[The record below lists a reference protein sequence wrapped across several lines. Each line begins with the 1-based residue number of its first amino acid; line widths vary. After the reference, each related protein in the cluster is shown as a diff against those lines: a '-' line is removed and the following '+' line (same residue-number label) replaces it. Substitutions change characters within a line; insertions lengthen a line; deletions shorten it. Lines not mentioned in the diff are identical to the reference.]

1 MNACDP
7 DADIE
12 NLRKLIKINAGVDI
26 KLTKK
31 EICEAYQ
38 DIQDGKL
45 PLPPLVMNS
54 TRTYLV
60 DKKSPLKPNDY
71 ELLFDSTTKR
81 ADLKR
86 VARKVNLKNVEQM
99 TKSQIVDAIGKRLRY
114 MKVHEPVKFARKR
127 RVSVNT
133 NTNTAVN
140 NTAVSNVNNANFNI
154 NRVNTNVN
162 TNRVNTNVNRVNTNV
177 NTNMNRVNTN
187 VNRVNTNV
195 NRVNTN
201 MNRVNTNVNRPK
213 ERNSKVTFPSGG
225 LFTKGRKPKFLGG
238 VKEPV
243 GNKKPGFFAKL
254 FGKKEKKNFVPAKKF
269 NGSKEGYVFRKG
281 EKGLG
286 YYLNTGA
293 VQGPQIPTA
302 NIIQPTP
309 TNGDFSLD
317 LAVARVKQLGLK
329 REQQFLN
336 KIQLGRRQ
344 RKQIVVEAEQAKEE
358 ENQFMAYLEQLNI
371 SNTNRNSFKRRMATD
386 DFKQLRVEAQLKAD
400 DKANVIR
407 SNEEKMALFL
417 KTTSLTNTNQ
427 TLFLNRARKEGS
439 NINALIEEARKLNSD
454 IKSKKLS
461 NKQDEFRKI
470 LQNYNKLNASDKEAL
485 IASVTET
492 MNVNSLR
499 KMADELLQKRIEEK
513 QNLVAQN
520 LLSFLTPLQ
529 INQKNKNDFLRRFR
543 NEGANIN
550 TIKSEALKLQ
560 ESKGSSNLENL
571 RVRLETRLN
580 EISLNQLNK
589 NAIMRKFTNGNRNV
603 DKLIEEAKNLK
614 KRRNDEGLNKAQKE
628 YRAYLN
634 TLPGL
639 TNGDKQQLMNNGS
652 MNRNKAVALS
662 NQRISNKKQSERN
675 GFSQFLT
682 ELGLNNNDRA
692 NMMSQYNSEKLTVNA
707 LRQNAQTLK
716 NKRVTEQKALNKQSL
731 KNYMNRTDLST
742 EVKTNIEK
750 RFNANQSN
758 LRKLQAEINKMVKN
772 AQNTKLA
779 NNKAKFTNYVRT
791 TILSQTNQNAFI
803 RKLNANN
810 VNVSSLR
817 QEVNAMVSRMVQ
829 VQRDKD
835 RDELDEY
842 MKTKGLTNGNRKT
855 ILNKFNVNSEIALK
869 NLKQE
874 ANAIVISR
882 IQERKNANAAE
893 LREYVR
899 ELGLNNQDA
908 NALVTKL
915 NRNSLNSLKT
925 EADRIAKKK
934 AQNRKSA
941 ERRNLNAYMN
951 EIGLNTNNKE
961 GILRKNVS
969 LNEGK
974 KLANQ
979 TLQMRIRERREKN
992 VIKLKLHLNNL
1003 NLTNEEKRK
1012 FYNNFNKNVN
1022 LNTIKSNASSLAASK
1037 KAQIKAEQVADLKAF
1052 MNVQGLTGSEQR
1064 PFANRLNKN
1073 QDDLNALK
1081 LEVEEFASEKFKSL
1095 KAKARQDLVKYLS
1108 KLSLDQSNVN
1118 GILKN
1123 FDNTNV
1129 NSNVLKKRA
1138 KEINKSRKNQRY
1150 AQDESEF
1157 FNYLNTLQNLTAENR
1172 TEITSKLN
1180 GYFTNWNSIKKE
1192 ATDTAVQRAKE
1203 RRAREKS
1210 ELNNYLTN
1218 LGFNNNTK
1226 RNFFKNL
1233 DDGKKN
1239 LSTLKKNA
1247 VAYRKQ
1253 LNNNAKAGARKGF
1266 SNFLNTLY
1274 LNNSDRAAF
1283 LEQFNDGTTSLNRLQ
1298 QNARQKEVKTI
1309 EEKKG
1314 ELFVYLSEL
1323 GLEAPDRNLILKNF
1337 NADPRSVNNLR
1348 NKGRQI
1354 KNARNEERRMEI
1366 RRELKAYLNGL
1377 NLLTNKNKQNI
1388 LNKNL
1393 SLNNGRAEGNRAQE
1407 FKKLAK
1413 RNVNTTTLKNS
1424 IRNLSNKDQTY
1435 LLNKFETRNV
1445 TLNSVLKEA
1454 EDLRKKRSLEKRS
1467 RERNELYN
1475 FVNKLDMNV
1484 ADRNSIMNKFNKT
1497 NATVNTLKNAASQL
1511 RNKRTSEKRALNRS
1525 ELSGFLN
1532 TLNLSGTNKKGI
1544 LNRFNANKNASLT
1557 SLRTNAEELQK
1568 QRGIEKRLANREE
1581 ISRYLTTLGL
1591 SNANSQII
1599 LNKFNTNKSVTT
1611 TNARKEAN
1619 ALLQQRIKESV
1630 AANREDLVSYMNTL
1644 NLTNANKSAML
1655 KNFDSEAVSLNKL
1668 KNKAANINS
1677 RIKTKASER
1686 QELSNYINELGIN
1699 GTVLLQKL
1707 NDGRSTLNRLKQDA
1721 RKMRNV
1727 SDAQMIK
1734 NKKEKLRD
1742 YMKETRLK
1750 NTNKQSF
1757 LNRVELNTNMD
1768 EIKREVRELNT
1779 VLKTMNEEIA
1789 RKRSE
1794 LSVFLD
1800 TLNDLTNA
1808 QRVGLVKKVV
1818 SANTNIQPLKLEGDL
1833 LNKAVK
1839 NKRAEQQRLNKE
1851 KKRKEEESKRIR
1863 DEKKLEK
1870 HLRSLKHLTSKEMEG
1885 YMTDFKNGKGLI
1897 NDLIAVSKAKNAD
1910 NEKDKDIV
1918 RNYVRKA
1925 DIPQFKKD
1933 VYLKQLNAP
1942 HVNATPIKGLVNVNV
1957 ATQKVEIQKL
1967 IKKFEAKLKKLSN
1980 ITPDERAV
1988 FKNRLKTESVSDV
2001 FKKAEKL
2008 NASRKAVRQA
2018 KDKMIKNTAKS
2029 LQTLTDLTRNNRKM
2043 FMNRLNKN
2051 GQKRVIMNAVAL
2063 NDERKKVKRDEESAR
2078 KIEAEKKRLEEEAQK
2093 RRNAEA
2099 LRIKKLKEQ
2108 EMKNVASRLQGLTS
2122 LERENRKKFM
2132 NRLATN
2138 GPQKVLSNATKLDAN
2153 RKADA
2158 RQIRGGVE
2166 TKLKKIGVSGSN
2178 LKTLMKRWND
2188 SKNKTIFDDA
2198 RKMISTKR
2206 QPLINKVKRVV
2217 PASNNMSQA
2226 RQKWEAAIREAEND
2240 ASLQKIERLLESKL
2254 KLKAR
2259 TESEVKDLPPRE
2271 QSRYLKNFMAYRDD
2285 LSQKTQELDRIAK
2298 TKRDTKDR
2306 ATKETAAK
2314 LQSMNKLGRDNR
2326 KRFMNRV
2333 AGGENARKVL
2343 TNADKLQR
2351 NRSAKQ
2357 RLEAERKQR
2366 EQQQAQQRKD
2376 REQKTREYEKQKQAK
2391 LRGNTARMLQGMS
2404 GLERRNRQEF
2414 MQRLER
2420 GEDPARVISNA
2431 QRRDASKRV
2440 RPTSGPVPQQGRIA
2454 PRTKK
2459 MKAKN
2464 RTRVQ
2469 VSRQQQRRRR

>member
-882 IQERKNANAAE
+882 IQERKNANTAE

-934 AQNRKSA
+934 AQNRKNTN
-941 ERRNLNAYMN
+941 RRNLNAYMN

-1544 LNRFNANKNASLT
+1544 LNRFNVNKNASLT

-1581 ISRYLTTLGL
+1581 VSRYLTTLGL

-1644 NLTNANKSAML
+1644 NLTNANKSAIL
-1655 KNFDSEAVSLNKL
+1655 KNFDSEVVSLNKL
-1668 KNKAANINS
+1668 KNRAANINS

-2285 LSQKTQELDRIAK
+2285 LSQKTQELDRIVK

-2376 REQKTREYEKQKQAK
+2376 REQKTREYEKQKQTK